1 MPPIPIDPTPAGQLP
16 APALFSQNARFFV
29 ASGECSGT
37 ASTFHQEGAIFYQA
51 SAADELQPGWLPRAG
66 NPVSGILAQINMRV
80 SKSFD
85 FFSTSATDAASGCA
99 NAANARQ
106 DHIFSLS
113 SYTTSTGTGTNGNLN
128 TSAAGLIRNWVQPGE
143 TEFTEVRYY
152 NNAWFPLDDYTFNN
166 MINDTNIAKIVMRNI
181 VSQLAA
187 GGFQYQ
193 PLPGSNEPRVAP
205 AWPNFDI
212 NLVLI

>member
-1 MPPIPIDPTPAGQLP
+1 MPPIPIDPTPAGSLP

-85 FFSTSATDAASGCA
+85 FFSTSSTDAASGCA

-113 SYTTSTGTGTNGNLN
+113 SYTDDTGTGTNGNLN

-143 TEFTEVRYY
+143 TEFTEVRNYTE
-152 NNAWFPLDDYTFNN
+152 AWFPLDDYTFNN
-166 MINDTNIAKIVMRNI
+166 MITNTSVAKIVMRNI
-181 VSQLAA
+181 VSQIAA
-187 GGFQYQ
+187 GGFQYV
-193 PLPGSNEPRVAP
+193 PLPGSTEPRIAP
-205 AWPNFDI
+205 PWPNFDI

>member
-29 ASGECSGT
+29 PSGTCSGT
-37 ASTFHQEGAIFYQA
+37 AATFHQEGTIMYQA
-51 SAADELQPGWLPRAG
+51 SSAASLVPGWLPTAG
-66 NPVSGILAQINMRV
+66 NPASGLLCNINMRV

-85 FFSTSATDAASGCA
+85 FFSTSATATSGCA

-113 SYTTSTGTGTNGNLN
+113 SYTDDTGTGTNGNLN

-143 TEFTEVRYY
+143 TEFTEVRNYAS
-152 NNAWFPLDDYTFNN
+152 AWFPLDDYTFNK
-166 MINDTNIAKIVMRNI
+166 MIENTSVAKFVMQSIVGQIAT
-181 VSQLAA
+181 
-187 GGFQYQ
+187 GGFQYH
-193 PLPGSNEPRVAP
+193 PVYGSTDPQIAP